1 MAKMLKNKD
10 IWAMSGKE
18 RKDKVEE
25 LRNELMHERGTAAM
39 GGALRS
45 PGKVRALRTSIARVL
60 TIENQSIRIESSKK
74 EKKARAER
82 AAAAKDAPKKMV
94 ATKSEAKD
102 EKKPAKAAKKGGR
115 R

>member
-60 TIENQSIRIESSKK
+60 TIENQSLRIESSKK

-82 AAAAKDAPKKMV
+82 SAAAQEAAKKAVPTMPAAKSVKRP
-94 ATKSEAKD
+94 ATI
-102 EKKPAKAAKKGGR
+102 AKKGGR